1 LATCWTSLAIAPDR
15 SRPASPGD
23 DRAGRRGNHAPRA
36 TTTVP
41 LTLPLEFSVILAVGA
56 SLFLLAAVSRTS
68 ISVTLIL
75 VALVFSDLLI
85 SLVSPRL
92 SSRDEIM
99 ILQGFSFFALCI
111 VATPLILSVVRAKQ
125 NSYFELLILGTIALL
140 TTYWA
145 VGCVINGLRDAT
157 MYYRLFL
164 MPLLLIL
171 LGQYAG
177 ATIGRTRLLSIV
189 IGVATVTSALVV
201 VEFLAPRQ
209 FYSVTGAE
217 TFFSLK
223 DGFFSL
229 DNLIDSRNRRLF
241 NLKIIDD
248 VQVFKPA
255 GPTLNYPS
263 TAYVLLAGF
272 TVALALSA
280 WLGAL
285 WCLVGLAIVTAKA
298 AVVGVLVVTTI
309 WLMGKRLRWFMPP
322 SLVIASGIVYSMGAI
337 WILYNDLSIHAYS
350 LLSTLF
356 QVPLSPLGHG
366 LGFGGSL
373 TAERVLSWRFDML
386 IGDSGLAITLNMLG
400 LPGLLLYYFYGFLLA
415 RALAIARGL
424 ADLPLLCFAG
434 LLAVA
439 IFNSVVQELAI
450 GPYGVGLAGFL
461 CAFRIAGLAAG
472 APASVSFW
480 QFAYR
485 PRVAARRAYAAQPAA
500 ELQGGRDLDRPAWSR

>member
-1 LATCWTSLAIAPDR
+1 
-15 SRPASPGD
+15 
-23 DRAGRRGNHAPRA
+23 
-36 TTTVP
+36 
-41 LTLPLEFSVILAVGA
+41 
-56 SLFLLAAVSRTS
+56 
-68 ISVTLIL
+68 
-75 VALVFSDLLI
+75 
-85 SLVSPRL
+85 
-92 SSRDEIM
+92 
-99 ILQGFSFFALCI
+99 
-111 VATPLILSVVRAKQ
+111 
-125 NSYFELLILGTIALL
+125 
-140 TTYWA
+140 
-145 VGCVINGLRDAT
+145 
-157 MYYRLFL
+157 
-164 MPLLLIL
+164 
-171 LGQYAG
+171 
-177 ATIGRTRLLSIV
+177 
-189 IGVATVTSALVV
+189 
-201 VEFLAPRQ
+201 
-209 FYSVTGAE
+209 
-217 TFFSLK
+217 
-223 DGFFSL
+223 
-229 DNLIDSRNRRLF
+229 
-241 NLKIIDD
+241 
-248 VQVFKPA
+248 
-255 GPTLNYPS
+255 
-263 TAYVLLAGF
+263 
-272 TVALALSA
+272 
-280 WLGAL
+280 
-285 WCLVGLAIVTAKA
+285 
-298 AVVGVLVVTTI
+298 
-309 WLMGKRLRWFMPP
+309 
-322 SLVIASGIVYSMGAI
+322 MGAI

-415 RALAIARGL
+415 RALAIARSL